1 MEPQDFLRGG
11 DSIVDEPDPAKLVTE
26 PANRTSVN
34 REVMATWWDEKQ
46 GEEGDLWHRT
56 LIDPTL
62 FRVLGPVEGQHVL
75 DLACGNGYIAR
86 KLARSGARV
95 TGVDVSASIIERARA
110 REERDPLG
118 IVYHVADAARLD
130 GLGDAG
136 FDVVVCNMALMDIAD
151 AKGALRE
158 AARMLRSGGRL
169 VVSLPHPCFAV
180 GLYHSGWAVEK
191 FDPETTVWRKV
202 SRYREVFQHPMIW
215 RDDSGGE
222 WYTPGYHRPL
232 SWYFRALRIA
242 GFVVSA
248 FEEPEPTEEFMEED
262 SEGAWIEQ
270 IPLHCVIEAYKFKP

>member
-1 MEPQDFLRGG
+1 MAN
-11 DSIVDEPDPAKLVTE
+11 EPDPRPRSE
-26 PANRTSVN
+26 PESGDQTIVDWK
-34 REVMATWWDEKQ
+34 EMAAWWDKQ
-46 GEEGDLWHRT
+46 QGDEGDFWHRT

-62 FRVLGPVEGQHVL
+62 LRVLGSLEGQHVL

-86 KLARSGARV
+86 KLARAGARV
-95 TGVDVSASIIERARA
+95 TGVDASAPIMEHASS
-110 REERDPLG
+110 REEREPLG
-118 IVYHVADAARLD
+118 IVYHVAEAHLDTLDEGTFDA
-130 GLGDAG
+130 
-136 FDVVVCNMALMDIAD
+136 VVCNMALMDIPD

-169 VVSLPHPCFAV
+169 VISLPHPCFAV

-232 SWYFRALRIA
+232 SWYLRALRGT

-248 FEEPEPTEEFMEED
+248 FEEPEPTEEFMAED